1 MKIRLVTSLRE
12 FDALAPIW
20 AEVAEA
26 GNHVSP
32 FLAHDWFACCW
43 RAAGPNRRREA
54 WLFEDSA
61 GPLAVLPL
69 VLEKTRI
76 RGLPC
81 RVLTFMDSPDTAITD
96 FPVAR
101 RLEDVIAV
109 LVSTLRTRRD
119 WDVLSLTK
127 MPAAGGTAKAL
138 CSALAGQL
146 PWRIAGSER
155 SPYVALGGTWEA
167 FFRDKT
173 QRFRKTV
180 RNVENRLQRMG
191 KVTVEEHRTVDP
203 EGPIFAELME
213 VSNLSWKGP
222 RGLAIATMNGMQRFF
237 RELTS
242 RASAN
247 GWLHL
252 WILRLDGRAV
262 ATEYQLAA
270 GGSVHALRADFD
282 AALRDVSPGTYL
294 NAAMIQ
300 SLFERSDLEEYDMGP
315 GANEYKLRW
324 ATAAHE
330 LLALQ
335 VYASTPYGRFLHRLE
350 TRMIPLARRWRVQL
364 GRPAAS

>member
-1 MKIRLVTSLRE
+1 MKIRLVTSLHE

-20 AEVAEA
+20 GQVAKA

-54 WLFEDSA
+54 WLFENAA
-61 GPLAVLPL
+61 GPVALLPL
-69 VLEKTRI
+69 VLEKRRI

-81 RVLTFMDSPDTAITD
+81 RVLTLMDSPDTAVTD
-96 FPVAR
+96 FPVAGR
-101 RLEDVIAV
+101 REDVIAA
-109 LVSTLRTRRD
+109 LVSTLRERRD
-119 WDVLSLTK
+119 WDLLSLTK
-127 MPAAGGTAKAL
+127 LPAAGATAQAL
-138 CSALAGQL
+138 LSTLSGQL

-167 FFRDKT
+167 FLRDKT

-191 KVTVEEHRTVDP
+191 KLTVEEHREVDP
-203 EGPIFAELME
+203 EGPIFADLME

-222 RGLAIATMNGMQRFF
+222 RGLAIATMYGMQRFF
-237 RELTS
+237 RELTR

-262 ATEYQLAA
+262 ATEYQLAG
-270 GGSVHALRADFD
+270 GGSMHALRADFD
-282 AALRDVSPGTYL
+282 AALREVSPGTYL
-294 NAAMIQ
+294 NAAMIH
-300 SLFERSDLEEYDMGP
+300 SLFERSDFEEYDMGP
-315 GANEYKLRW
+315 GTNEYKLRW
-324 ATAAHE
+324 ATGAHE

-335 VYASTPYGRFLHRLE
+335 VYAPTAYGRFLHQLE
-350 TRMIPLARRWRVQL
+350 TRMIPLARRWRAQL
-364 GRPAAS
+364 RRPAAS